1 MVRFSRDSFGAAPMN
16 DYAEHLV
23 ALQHLHSQIAGLMR
37 EKRYDDADKLCAVAM
52 SRLARLHVAIKRIS
66 HPIA

>member
-1 MVRFSRDSFGAAPMN
+1 MSDDYSIHLIALDALHREMSDLLRQKR
-16 DYAEHLV
+16 YAE
-23 ALQHLHSQIAGLMR
+23 
-37 EKRYDDADKLCAVAM
+37 ADKLCADAM

>member
-1 MVRFSRDSFGAAPMN
+1 MN

-37 EKRYDDADKLCAVAM
+37 DKRYDDADKLCAVAM